1 MKIQLQSIFTYL
13 IKFRSSIL
21 LILCLG
27 IFLLIGLYNIESPG
41 LYYDE
46 ALFVNAATGGVSD
59 LFVFKRIANIPVM
72 LMSYIGALK
81 AWIYYPIFKIFGIDY
96 LSIRLPALLLGALA
110 IGLTWKYVHYQFGSV
125 AAYIF
130 LILAAVEPST
140 IFHSRFDWGPTA
152 LMMVFRGGLFLSLA
166 YWFYSGKNKYL
177 FLALLCMGLGTF
189 DKLNFIWLTISAFA
203 AGLLVYPER
212 FVKLLPSKKKF
223 IVIFILAFIVA
234 ILATI
239 LPKMLYI
246 KILEQIDIADLGKR
260 LSEFLHLLGLTLR
273 GEGVYAFVI
282 QHGVGSNTFV
292 LHSYALIATSLLA
305 LYGIY
310 FGIRDGSLATRP
322 LAYLALIMSFLA
334 IQIFFTKRATGPH
347 HFAMF
352 APLWLIFMAV
362 GMASA
367 LKSIKKHS
375 VILSR
380 SIIGFF
386 IILTISTSI
395 KINFFYHEGFK
406 TNIGNL
412 NWDPASSTELTRTL
426 IAHDIKLMVAVDW
439 GFVTNVQA
447 LSNNQIKVL
456 DVWPWFS
463 DGLNE
468 AQAAWLN
475 SDFIEKGA
483 VFVLHVEGKE
493 NFPKTRRHFLEANN
507 RFWNIQKILTLNSK
521 NGNPYIEIYGQIK

>member
-1 MKIQLQSIFTYL
+1 MQGIFIYL

-41 LYYDE
+41 LYMDE
-46 ALFVNAATGGVSD
+46 TLFVNGATGGVSD
-59 LFVFKRIANIPVM
+59 LFIFKRIANIPVM
-72 LMSYIGALK
+72 IHPYIGALK

-96 LSIRLPALLLGALA
+96 LSIRLPTLLLGALA
-110 IGLTWKYVHYQFGSV
+110 IGLTWKYVHHQFGSV

-140 IFHSRFDWGPTA
+140 IFHSRLDWGPTA

-189 DKLNFIWLTISAFA
+189 DKLNFIWLTISVLA
-203 AGLLVYPER
+203 AGLLIYPER
-212 FVKLLPSKKKF
+212 FVKLLLSKKKF
-223 IVIFILAFIVA
+223 IVIFILAFIVV
-234 ILATI
+234 ILAI
-239 LPKMLYI
+239 IFPKITNI
-246 KILEQIDIADLGKR
+246 KILEEIGITDFGKR
-260 LSEFLHLLGLTLR
+260 LSVFLHLLGCTLR

-282 QHGVGSNTFV
+282 ERGCRSNAAV

-322 LAYLALIMSFLA
+322 LAYLALMVSFLA

-352 APLWLIFMAV
+352 APLWLIFISV

-367 LKSIKKHS
+367 MKSIKKHS
-375 VILSR
+375 VVLSR

-395 KINFFYHEGFK
+395 KINFSYHEGFK

-412 NWDPASSTELTRTL
+412 NWDQASSTELTRTL

-439 GFVTNVQA
+439 GFASNVQA
-447 LSNNQIKVL
+447 LSNNQIEVL
-456 DVWPWFS
+456 NF
-463 DGLNE
+463 GLFNNALNE
-468 AQAAWLN
+468 AQTAWLN
-475 SDFIEKGA
+475 SNFIEKGA
-483 VFVLHVEGKE
+483 AFVLHVEGKE
-493 NFPKTRRHFLEANN
+493 NFPKARRHFLEANN

-521 NGNPYIEIYGQIK
+521 NGDPYIEIYRKIK